1 MSFYQKEPV
10 TLNRLATNYKLYF
23 TNIAGKPICQ
33 PCIIVADKI
42 SANEQERIFKVHFSL
57 HNQPYDKKEKYYLI
71 IEAADGSVYKQIEFT
86 IDIAFDF

>member
-1 MSFYQKEPV
+1 MA
-10 TLNRLATNYKLYF
+10 LNRLATNYKLYF

-33 PCIIVADKI
+33 PCVIVADKA

-57 HNQPYDKKEKYYLI
+57 HNQPYDKKGKYYLV
-71 IEAADGSVYKQIEFT
+71 IEAADGSIYKQIEFT